1 MCKGELK
8 RRSILFA
15 SKVNLTQGNPQI
27 IMDEIGKTIGNFHN
41 LVDEA
46 KKEIEK
52 KSYWDSWYVDDEEFR
67 ELVVPEKVWRKWFGD
82 SS

>member
-1 MCKGELK
+1 MGEGELK
-8 RRSILFA
+8 KQLYLLS
-15 SKVNLTQGNPQI
+15 SPQGLHRVIDNIAYEQ
-27 IMDEIGKTIGNFHN
+27 K
-41 LVDEA
+41 LDEA
-46 KKEIEK
+46 KKDIEK